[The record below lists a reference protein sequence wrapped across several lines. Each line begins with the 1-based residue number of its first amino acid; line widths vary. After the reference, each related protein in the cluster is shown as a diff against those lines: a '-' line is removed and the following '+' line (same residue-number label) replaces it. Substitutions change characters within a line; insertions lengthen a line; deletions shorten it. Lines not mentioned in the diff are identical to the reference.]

1 MCSSDLHY
9 YQGTAYQIRDRVLKD
24 PDYQLWLEDG
34 AFTILTDYVQYIVS
48 DAKRDY
54 NRVEED

>member
-1 MCSSDLHY
+1 MLFRS
-9 YQGTAYQIRDRVLKD
+9 QGTAYQIRERVLKD
-24 PDYQLWLEDG
+24 PNYQLWLEDG
-34 AFTILTDYVQYIVS
+34 AFTVLADYVQYIVS